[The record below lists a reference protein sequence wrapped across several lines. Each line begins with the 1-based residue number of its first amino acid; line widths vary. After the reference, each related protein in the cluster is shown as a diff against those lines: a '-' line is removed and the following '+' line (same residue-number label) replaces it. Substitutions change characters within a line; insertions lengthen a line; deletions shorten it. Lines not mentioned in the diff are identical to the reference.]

1 MIISSAVLTYDEISL
16 FVVVFAM
23 YTLALA
29 LFGEANISRTLIL
42 CSIGLGSFT
51 FTMTAVPGSPL
62 DYLGTTPSAAAVIGL
77 VADGLGLAP

>member
-29 LFGEANISRTLIL
+29 LLGEANISRTLIL

-51 FTMTAVPGSPL
+51 FTMTA
-62 DYLGTTPSAAAVIGL
+62 AVIGL

>member
-1 MIISSAVLTYDEISL
+1 MIIGSAVLTYDEISL

-51 FTMTAVPGSPL
+51 FTMTA
-62 DYLGTTPSAAAVIGL
+62 AVIGL